1 MTLFVLKIPTVVVKK
16 FIEEK
21 LDMKKD
27 NQKKAAL
34 ITGVTGQDGSYLAE
48 FLLEKDYIVHGIK
61 RRASSFNTQRVDH
74 LYQDPHIDH
83 RNFVL
88 HYGDLSDSSNLT
100 RIIQQTQ
107 PDEIY
112 NLGAQSHV
120 AVSFESPEYTAD
132 VDGMG
137 TLRILEAIRILGLE
151 KKTRFYQASTSE
163 LYGLV
168 QEIPQ
173 KETTPFYPRSPYA
186 VAKLYAYWI
195 TVNYREAYGMYACNG
210 ILFNH
215 ESPRRGETFVT
226 RKITRG
232 LANIAQ
238 GLEKCLYMGNMDAL
252 RDWGHAKDYVRMQW
266 MMLQQEQPEDFVIA
280 TGVQYS
286 VREFISKSASQLGV
300 TLKFEGK
307 GVDEQAV
314 VASIDRSNAPGL
326 KVGDVIVKVDP
337 HYFRPTE
344 VETLLGDPAKAKEKL
359 GWIPEITL
367 DEMIQEMVAY
377 DLEQAK
383 QHALLKDHGYA
394 VHVGKEN

>member
-1 MTLFVLKIPTVVVKK
+1 MTKNTSK
-16 FIEEK
+16 
-21 LDMKKD
+21 
-27 NQKKAAL
+27 QKVAL

-48 FLLEKDYIVHGIK
+48 FLLEKGYIVHGIK
-61 RRASSFNTQRVDH
+61 RRASSFNTQRIDH

-132 VDGMG
+132 VDSIG
-137 TLRILEAIRILGLE
+137 TLRILEAIRILRLE

-286 VREFISKSASQLGV
+286 VREFIAKSAAQLGV
-300 TLKFEGK
+300 TLKFEGQ
-307 GVDEQAV
+307 GIDEIAV
-314 VASIDRSNAPGL
+314 VYAISGSNAPAL

-337 HYFRPTE
+337 RYFRPAE
-344 VETLLGDPAKAKEKL
+344 VETLLGDPTKAKQKL
-359 GWIPEITL
+359 DWVPEITL
-367 DEMIQEMVAY
+367 DEMVEEMVAY